1 MRKMIS
7 LMLALLMICG
17 MCSAFAEPTRIE
29 VGGGTFTLP
38 DGLNVGLEPLELGAF
53 TLFKAESSDYYV
65 WMVEMYY
72 PELLD
77 DGEFK
82 DINELAEADSRT
94 REQENQV
101 ICKVGFETAVG
112 DYFGLYP
119 TAEMITYGASGSGM
133 VIHGSY
139 SVAES
144 YYLNEAGTRGWGV
157 MAISED
163 GKVEA
168 KKLQAICTNIL
179 LSIEENTEMV
189 VITADTASVRK
200 EASLSGAMIRK
211 AVKGESFEYLG
222 EEGNFYILMID
233 GQQGYV
239 AKGVAEIQ

>member
-7 LMLALLMICG
+7 LLLVLLMICG

-29 VGGGTFTLP
+29 VGGATFTLP
-38 DGLNVGLEPLELGAF
+38 DGLNVGLDPLDLGVYA
-53 TLFKAESSDYYV
+53 LFKAESSDYYV
-65 WMVEMYY
+65 WMVAENYSAY
-72 PELLD
+72 SK
-77 DGEFK
+77 EFGSNPINDAVK
-82 DINELAEADSRT
+82 DLSLTKEEANRLYCRATFGLVD
-94 REQENQV
+94 E
-101 ICKVGFETAVG
+101 
-112 DYFGLYP
+112 YFGLYP
-119 TAEMITYGASGSGM
+119 SADTITYGASGNGM